1 MPSCNAGHSQRPSK
15 RQPPARAKS
24 SPRVSKDT
32 HLTGGLAPHAGQP
45 QKSQTA
51 TPPVA
56 TTPIAYPYRLHASP
70 ALRSQARRLFHLFR
84 LLSLGRRHAHVSNR
98 LARGTPWQRVQ
109 RKVPAV
115 RVVVWVMGIHSRGA
129 VGRHDAA
136 PGALPAST
144 TLLRQPTQARSR
156 NMAVKRASAG
166 RLGTAER
173 GALRAA
179 HAVMM
184 RGGHSR
190 PVGACDGSPS
200 DSHTGSSTQ
209 TERAH
214 GTPAHFDLDAPA
226 AAEPGGRK
234 EDQDGADAGAA
245 AAGDGGKTS
254 ASANGSTASLATG
267 GKAGDGRGP
276 VRRLAPRWR
285 VGRPRGR
292 PAAWRRSGWSRPR
305 TPAAP
310 AAYGGGIPGAWRGAA
325 VAHRGLVFLLYL

>member
-144 TLLRQPTQARSR
+144 TLLRQPTQARSCIR
-156 NMAVKRASAG
+156 GRKTEMMTSNRCSVSNRVPCTQPSIQKRAA
-166 RLGTAER
+166 
-173 GALRAA
+173 
-179 HAVMM
+179 
-184 RGGHSR
+184 
-190 PVGACDGSPS
+190 
-200 DSHTGSSTQ
+200 
-209 TERAH
+209 
-214 GTPAHFDLDAPA
+214 
-226 AAEPGGRK
+226 
-234 EDQDGADAGAA
+234 
-245 AAGDGGKTS
+245 
-254 ASANGSTASLATG
+254 
-267 GKAGDGRGP
+267 
-276 VRRLAPRWR
+276 
-285 VGRPRGR
+285 
-292 PAAWRRSGWSRPR
+292 
-305 TPAAP
+305 
-310 AAYGGGIPGAWRGAA
+310 
-325 VAHRGLVFLLYL
+325 